1 MPELEG
7 SGMPTMDDRVAS
19 RRHRAN
25 HDPVRRGVR
34 RSRADPRRELACSR
48 RASGSHKGAE
58 LLHPG
63 LDLTERQARLMAR
76 LEVGLPASAAELAV
90 HLGGRITRADYLRLV
105 RSALCDVDTL
115 EAAPDEELLG
125 PLGNDVEKLAAVRA
139 AVRAYRATRSEGT
152 LSGALLPSPED

>member
-1 MPELEG
+1 MTEWRLADIER
-7 SGMPTMDDRVAS
+7 TMIQFGGAFAAAGPIHAVSSRVL
-19 RRHRAN
+19 
-25 HDPVRRGVR
+25 DVLPVVTRV
-34 RSRADPRRELACSR
+34 
-48 RASGSHKGAE
+48 AE

-125 PLGNDVEKLAAVRA
+125 RLGNDLEKLVAVRA
-139 AVRAYRATRSEGT
+139 AVRAYRATWSEGT
-152 LSGALLPSPED
+152 LSGAILPSPED

>member
-1 MPELEG
+1 MPEWRLADIER
-7 SGMPTMDDRVAS
+7 TMIQFGGAFAAAGPIRAVSSRVL
-19 RRHRAN
+19 
-25 HDPVRRGVR
+25 DVLPVVTRV
-34 RSRADPRRELACSR
+34 
-48 RASGSHKGAE
+48 AE

-125 PLGNDVEKLAAVRA
+125 RLGNDVEKLVAVRA

-152 LSGALLPSPED
+152 LSGAILPSPED